1 MVYKKIDFNQFSE
14 VESLLIFI
22 YVVWGLVNFVSKY
35 EMLEMEMLLAIV
47 YNFIYDELGLDGNF

>member
-1 MVYKKIDFNQFSE
+1 M
-14 VESLLIFI
+14 ESLLIFI